1 MEPEQLE
8 KQESPETVQAQE
20 AEATLNRGTPLVVQD
35 LTTPEADSF
44 QNWRILR

>member
-20 AEATLNRGTPLVVQD
+20 VTLNSGTPLDIQD